1 MKIMKKIISIILCL
15 IMTLPLALSACK
27 ENPGGGGGGGD
38 GDGAEYTPITRFVV
52 TSDVHLRN
60 GGASNSLARL
70 EAIFDTAYGYAENH
84 TEYTGLDGIYFLGD
98 FTDSGNE
105 NQQRLFFST
114 VEEKTKGDTVVR
126 AIMGNH
132 EYSNSG
138 YFDETSLT
146 QAPIN
151 YLEWSGYEELD
162 VHFEVDGFHVIM
174 MSEDRYPPQTGNANV
189 FYTQEKI
196 DWLKDELDEAVEADT
211 TGKKPI
217 FVMGHIGAMGTVLG
231 AETRNGDAKLRELL
245 NDYPNV
251 VNFSG
256 HSHRPMLDP
265 RSIWQGEFTALQT
278 GSMSYLSLMIVGH
291 PDYNSSGIRETED
304 GGWEASGTEHGVRNG
319 NMYYMCEIDKNNVMR
334 IYTYDAINDEVFG
347 EPYILDSFDDPTKF
361 DYTSNRQETSE
372 APKFKTDD
380 QITVVSNNYHEVE
393 ITYPQA
399 TCKDVVQNYRVDV
412 YLGNKLTKS
421 EYSISRFHLGSSMPD
436 TITTKITGFLPS
448 VNYTL
453 KVVPVSCWGKEGTPL
468 TTDITTSVKDAGEDF
483 ILLDADTADAAT
495 ALRQCKGSS
504 WNSTKATRVA
514 NVDLPVGYS
523 GDAIKMSI
531 GSNYDIYATLN
542 YGKTEIQALANAY
555 GYEQVVITYYI
566 VKVEGTQSSFEEGAL
581 PSNTFNEWKS
591 EVISVERLLD
601 NLGKTTDEGAVSTAD
616 NVLLLANWYKKGDL
630 YLYLGDISF
639 VEPTV

>member
-15 IMTLPLALSACK
+15 IMMLPLALSMGCAK
-27 ENPGGGGGGGD
+27 NPGGGGDGG
-38 GDGAEYTPITRFVV
+38 GAEYTPITRFVV

-60 GGASNSLARL
+60 NGAKESLARL
-70 EAIFDTAYGYAENH
+70 EAIFDTAYGYAESQTN
-84 TEYTGLDGIYFLGD
+84 YTGLDGIYFLGD

-105 NQQRLFFST
+105 AQQKLFFST

-132 EYSNSG
+132 EYANSG

-162 VHFEVDGFHVIM
+162 VHLEVDGFHVIM
-174 MSEDRYPPQTGNANV
+174 LSEDRYPPQTGTSYEY
-189 FYTQEKI
+189 YTQEKI
-196 DWLKDELDEAVEADT
+196 DWLKDELDAAVADDT

-217 FVMGHIGAMGTVLG
+217 FVMGHVGPKDTMLG
-231 AETRNGDAKLRELL
+231 SGNADAKLRELL
-245 NDYPNV
+245 NNYPNV

-256 HSHRPMLDP
+256 HTHRPMVDP

-304 GGWEASGTEHGVRNG
+304 GGWEASSTEHGPRNG
-319 NMYYMCEIDKNNVMR
+319 NMYYMCEIDANNVMR
-334 IYTYDAINDEVFG
+334 IYIYDAINDEIFG
-347 EPYILDSFDDPTKF
+347 EPYVLDSFDDPTGF
-361 DYTSNRQETSE
+361 DYTNARQENSE
-372 APKFKTDD
+372 APKFATDD

-399 TCKDVVQNYRVDV
+399 TCKDLVQNYRVDV

-421 EYSISRFHLGSSMPD
+421 EYSMSRFYLGSSMPE
-436 TITTKITGFLPS
+436 TITTKITGLLPS
-448 VNYTL
+448 VEYTL

-468 TTDITTSVKDAGEDF
+468 ITEITTSVKDADEEF
-483 ILLDADTADAAT
+483 ILLDADTAVAAT
-495 ALRQCKGSS
+495 ALRQCRGTS
-504 WNSTKATRVA
+504 WNSTKATRVENA
-514 NVDLPVGYS
+514 DLPLGYS
-523 GDAIKMSI
+523 GAAIKMSL
-531 GSNYDIYATLN
+531 GSKYDIYATLN
-542 YGKTEIQALANAY
+542 YGKTEIQALADAY
-555 GYEQVVITYYI
+555 GYQEVVITYYI
-566 VKVEGTQSSFEEGAL
+566 DKTACKESAFTAGAL
-581 PSNTFNEWKS
+581 PSNSFNTWVS
-591 EVISVERLLD
+591 EIISVDRLLD
-601 NLGKTTDEGAVSTAD
+601 NLGKTTTEVTTTTAD

-639 VEPTV
+639 VEPTAE

>member
-1 MKIMKKIISIILCL
+1 MKKIISIILCF
-15 IMTLPLALSACK
+15 IMTLPLALSMGCAK
-27 ENPGGGGGGGD
+27 NPGGGGG
-38 GDGAEYTPITRFVV
+38 GAEYTPITRFVV

-60 GGASNSLARL
+60 NGAKESLERL
-70 EAIFDTAYGYAENH
+70 EAVFDTAYGYAENH
-84 TEYTGLDGIYFLGD
+84 TTYTGLDGIYFLGD
-98 FTDSGNE
+98 FTDSGSE
-105 NQQRLFFST
+105 NQQKLFFST
-114 VEEKTKGDTVVR
+114 VEEKTKGDTLVR
-126 AIMGNH
+126 AVMGNH
-132 EYSNSG
+132 EYVNTG
-138 YFDETSLT
+138 YFKDDSLT
-146 QAPIN
+146 QAPTN
-151 YLEWSGYEELD
+151 YLEWSGYEEAD
-162 VHFEVDGFHVIM
+162 VHFEVDGYHVIM
-174 MSEDRYPPQTGNANV
+174 VSEDRYPPQTGDANV

-196 DWLKDELDEAVEADT
+196 DWLKDELDAAVEADT

-245 NDYPNV
+245 NNYPNV

-256 HSHRPMLDP
+256 HSHRPVVDP

-278 GSMSYLSLMIVGH
+278 GSLCYLSLMIVGH

-304 GGWEASGTEHGVRNG
+304 GGWEVSGTEHGVRNG

-361 DYTSNRQETSE
+361 DYTSARQETSE

-421 EYSISRFHLGSSMPD
+421 EYSISLFHLGNSMPD
-436 TITTKITGFLPS
+436 TIKTKITGLLPS

-453 KVVPVSCWGKEGTPL
+453 KVVPVSCWGKEGAPL
-468 TTDITTSVKDAGEDF
+468 TTEITTSVKDAGEEF

-504 WNSTKATRVA
+504 WNSTKATRVENA
-514 NVDLPVGYS
+514 DLPILGYS
-523 GDAIKMSI
+523 GAAMKMSV
-531 GSNYDIYATLN
+531 GSKYDIYATLN
-542 YGKTEIQALANAY
+542 YGKTEIEALVNAY
-555 GYEQVVITYYI
+555 GYEQVVITYLL
-566 VKVEGTQSSFEEGAL
+566 VKGEDTQSTFTAAAL
-581 PSNTFNEWKS
+581 PSNKANEWVS
-591 EVISVERLLD
+591 EIISVERLLD
-601 NLGKTTDEGAVSTAD
+601 NLGKNVNATNAPAD
-616 NVLLLANWYKKGDL
+616 NVLLLASWWKSGDL
-630 YLYLGDISF
+630 HIYLGDISF
-639 VEPTV
+639 IEPTVQ